1 MTQQHKPQGDHIP
14 QVFKKITYTEIS
26 SSSNECNPP
35 PIQEIF
41 STTNAHHPPNTH
53 THTHTL
59 RCKDSCHPC
68 RERNLLQLPE
78 DQWGG
83 SNMKNTW
90 SHSITLEHLNAK
102 TSKLRRPRTQPLTQ
116 QELILSIFPGANIYQ
131 YTNIPAPRLMPPDAH
146 PNMIQS
152 QLTRKRNQVLAFSP
166 VHHPSFLHLRN
177 QDRTAPTSRHQ
188 IPTHQIY
195 SRGIWSKFSAAPHLL
210 AITMLCS
217 NSGSIT
223 DHIPRI
229 PLGYVTTQQHKSPG
243 SKTPR

>member
-14 QVFKKITYTEIS
+14 QVFKRITYTEIS

-83 SNMKNTW
+83 SNTKNTW

-152 QLTRKRNQVLAFSP
+152 QLTRKRNQVLAFPLSTIHRFYNYEIRIEQHRPHGTKSP
-166 VHHPSFLHLRN
+166 LTKSIPEAYDQNSQQLLTYWQSQCSAPI
-177 QDRTAPTSRHQ
+177 QDRLHIT
-188 IPTHQIY
+188 
-195 SRGIWSKFSAAPHLL
+195 FL
-210 AITMLCS
+210 AFL
-217 NSGSIT
+217 
-223 DHIPRI
+223 
-229 PLGYVTTQQHKSPG
+229 
-243 SKTPR
+243 